1 MYKIKAFK
9 LSGNSAD
16 LFQMPVKRNW
26 MDETYDRHAYNCFP
40 VTITNS
46 LGWGLSFPEDISFV
60 WDGISDSSPNHVK
73 VLSGEKYV
81 FTTRSNATISFNTN
95 INFHTEEN
103 LSLLVMPPNN
113 YFINGASC
121 FTTLISSSFFSGQLP
136 VVWRITEPYK
146 VITIKAGQPIC
157 TILPISLTS
166 LQDSEI
172 IFYNQSEMSNL
183 YPKIDGERQML
194 ETNKIIQSGNWT
206 NYYRNAVDWQ
216 GNKIGNHE
224 VKSIKL
230 FVKENNE
237 KNNIPL

>member
-1 MYKIKAFK
+1 MHSIKAYR
-9 LSGNSAD
+9 LSENAAD
-16 LFQMPVKRNW
+16 IFQMPVKRDW
-26 MDETYDRHAYNCFP
+26 MEQTYDRHAYNCFP

-60 WDGISDSSPNHVK
+60 WDGISDSSPFHVK

-95 INFHTEEN
+95 INFNTEEN

-113 YFINGASC
+113 YFIQGASC

-146 VITIKAGQPIC
+146 VITIKAGDPVC
-157 TILPISLTS
+157 TILPISVSS
-166 LQDSEI
+166 LQNSEI
-172 IFYNQSEMSNL
+172 VFNNKKDMDKI
-183 YPKIDGERQML
+183 YPKIDGQMQS
-194 ETNKIIQSGNWT
+194 EAANKIINSGKWT
-206 NYYRNAVDWQ
+206 NYYRDAVDWK

-224 VKSIKL
+224 AKSIKL
-230 FVKENNE
+230 FVREE
-237 KNNIPL
+237 I